1 MGRLSLKDIRANRAV
16 AAAVVGPVLVGLR
29 DRKVAGTYARLT
41 PGPDGRIHTLLSENT
56 ASGRLS
62 SGESSLFKHS
72 TNLQNAE
79 KKVAKLDPLYNSRDC
94 IVPDPGMVLLAG
106 DYVGA
111 EAFGVAAYS
120 KDWAY
125 LEKLYAGVDTHT
137 ELAKFFWADTFE
149 RASKDEK
156 KLFRDIAKTIKYA
169 SSYVAKAR
177 TVCVN
182 LNKESDRL
190 GRKFTEIEVAGYL
203 QKLYT
208 MHPLQ
213 EWWESIRVALRAN
226 DNVLRNCFGY
236 RRKFHD
242 PDPDNRLKDGANFF
256 PQSTV
261 AWLMNDSLPKL
272 FERLHKPGVRML
284 LHQVHDEV
292 LWMCKPDEVPTIVKT
307 CQEVMQRPFTVNG
320 REMYIPVDFKVG
332 ENWGSGMKEYKLAA

>member
-1 MGRLSLKDIRANRAV
+1 MGRLNLNTIRANRAV
-16 AAAVVGPVLVGLR
+16 AAAVVEPVLVGLR
-29 DRKVAGTYARLT
+29 DRKVSGSYARLA
-41 PGPDGRIHTLLSENT
+41 PGPDGRIRTLLSENT

-62 SGESSLFKHS
+62 SGESSLYDAS

-79 KKVAKLDPLYNSRDC
+79 KKVAKLDPLYNSRDV
-94 IVPDPGMVLLAG
+94 IVADPGMVLVAG

-125 LEKLYAGVDTHT
+125 LEKLYSGVDTHT
-137 ELAKFFWADTFE
+137 ELAKFFWGNLFE
-149 RASKDEK
+149 AASVTDR

-177 TVCVN
+177 TVCIN
-182 LNKESDRL
+182 LNKESDKL
-190 GRKFTEIEVAGYL
+190 GRKFTELEVAGYL

-208 MHPLQ
+208 VHPLQ
-213 EWWESIRVALRAN
+213 EWWESIRHALKSN

-242 PDPDNRLKDGANFF
+242 PEPDNRLKDASNFY

-261 AWLMNDSLPKL
+261 AWLMNESLPKL
-272 FERLHKPGVRML
+272 YTRLHKPGVRQM

-292 LWMCKPDEVPTIVKT
+292 LWQCRPDEVPTVIKVS
-307 CQEVMQRPFTVNG
+307 QEIMQRRFTVNG

-332 ENWGSGMKEYKLAA
+332 SNWGNGMKEFKL

>member
-1 MGRLSLKDIRANRAV
+1 MGRLNLKTIRANREV
-16 AAAVVGPVLVGLR
+16 AASVAGPVLVGLR
-29 DRKVAGTYARLT
+29 DRKVAGSYARLT
-41 PGPDGRIHTLLSENT
+41 PGPDGRIRTLLSENT

-62 SGESSLFKHS
+62 SGESPLFKDS

-79 KKVAKLDPLYNSRDC
+79 KKVAKLDPLYNTRDV
-94 IVPDPGMVLLAG
+94 IIADPGMVLLAG

-125 LEKLYAGVDTHT
+125 LEKLYSGVDTHT
-137 ELAKFFWADTFE
+137 ELAKFFWGDLFE
-149 RASKDEK
+149 KATATER

-177 TVCVN
+177 TVCIN

-190 GRKFTEIEVAGYL
+190 GRKFTELEVAGYL

-208 MHPLQ
+208 IHPLQ
-213 EWWESIRVALRAN
+213 EWWESIRIELKRN

-242 PDPDNRLKDGANFF
+242 PEPDNRLKDGSNFF

-272 FERLHKPGVRML
+272 YTRLHKPGVRQL
-284 LHQVHDEV
+284 LHQVHDEA
-292 LWMCKPDEVPTIVKT
+292 LWQCKPDEIPTIVKVS
-307 CQEVMQRPFTVNG
+307 QEIMQRPFKVNG
-320 REMYIPVDFKVG
+320 RELYIPVDFKMG
-332 ENWGSGMKEYKLAA
+332 DNWGAGMKEVKI